1 MSVALAEKVLL
12 IVGAGRGIGR
22 TSALLFAEA
31 GASLILA
38 SRNERELAELEFE
51 IERRHT
57 TPVLSV
63 PTDATDAASV
73 ARLVAESV
81 ERFGRVDTLV
91 YTAGEGVLK
100 SFAETTE
107 EEFERLLSVNVRGA
121 FLLCKAIVPL
131 MERQRGGHVIA
142 LPGILG
148 RAPMAQAAAYC
159 ASKYALTGM
168 LKSLAL
174 ETKRAGVRFSLLH
187 LGGVDTSFWDQITL
201 RVQREKML
209 TVEAAARAVLFAAS
223 QEGEGV
229 VGELVLQPESH
240 QL

>member
-12 IVGAGRGIGR
+12 IVGAGRGIGCA
-22 TSALLFAEA
+22 SALLFAEA

-51 IERRHT
+51 IERRHQ

-187 LGGVDTSFWDQITL
+187 LGGVDTNFWDQITL

>member
-1 MSVALAEKVLL
+1 MSVAEKIVL

-22 TSALLFAEA
+22 ASALLFAEA

-38 SRNERELAELEFE
+38 SRNEADLSELESE
-51 IERRHT
+51 IKRRSESG
-57 TPVLSV
+57 VLSF

-73 ARLVAESV
+73 ERLVGEAV
-81 ERFGRVDTLV
+81 RRFGRVDTLV
-91 YTAGEGVLK
+91 YAAGEGVLK
-100 SFAETTE
+100 PFVETTE
-107 EEFERLLSVNVRGA
+107 EEFERLLNVNVKGA
-121 FLLCKAIVPL
+121 FLVCQRVVPL
-131 MERQRGGHVIA
+131 MERQKGGHIIA

-174 ETKRAGVRFSLLH
+174 ETKRTGVRFSLLH
-187 LGGVDTSFWDQITL
+187 FGGVNSSFWDSISI

-209 TVEAAARAVLFAAS
+209 SVEAAARAVFFAAS

-229 VGELVLQPESH
+229 LGELVLQPESH

>member
-1 MSVALAEKVLL
+1 MNGLAEKVVL

-22 TSALLFAEA
+22 ASASLFAEA

-38 SRNERELAELEFE
+38 SRNEGELSEAEFE
-51 IERRHT
+51 IERQYGT
-57 TPVLSV
+57 AVLSV
-63 PTDATDAASV
+63 PTDATDAAAV
-73 ARLVAESV
+73 ARLVDEGV
-81 ERFGRVDTLV
+81 RRFGRIDTLV

-100 SFAETTE
+100 PFAETTE
-107 EEFERLLSVNVRGA
+107 EEFGRLIGVNVLGA
-121 FLLCKAIVPL
+121 FLLCKAVVPL
-131 MERQRGGHVIA
+131 MERQRGGHIIA

-187 LGGVDTSFWDQITL
+187 LGGVDSSFWDQVSM
-201 RVQREKML
+201 RVQRDKML
-209 TVEAAARAVLFAAS
+209 TVEAAARAVFFAAS

>member
-1 MSVALAEKVLL
+1 
-12 IVGAGRGIGR
+12 
-22 TSALLFAEA
+22 
-31 GASLILA
+31 
-38 SRNERELAELEFE
+38 
-51 IERRHT
+51 
-57 TPVLSV
+57 
-63 PTDATDAASV
+63 
-73 ARLVAESV
+73 
-81 ERFGRVDTLV
+81 
-91 YTAGEGVLK
+91 VLK
-100 SFAETTE
+100 PFAETTE
-107 EEFERLLSVNVRGA
+107 AEFVRLVGVNALGA

-131 MERQRGGHVIA
+131 MERQRGGHIIA

-187 LGGVDTSFWDQITL
+187 LGGVDSSFWDQISM
-201 RVQREKML
+201 RVQRDKML
-209 TVEAAARAVLFAAS
+209 TVEAAARAVFFAAS

>member
-1 MSVALAEKVLL
+1 MNLTEKVVL

-22 TSALLFAEA
+22 ASALLFAEA
-31 GASLILA
+31 GASLVLA
-38 SRNERELAELEFE
+38 SRTEGELAELETE
-51 IERRHT
+51 IERRYGGD
-57 TPVLSV
+57 VLSV
-63 PTDATDAASV
+63 PTDATNASSV
-73 ARLVAESV
+73 GRLTGEALK
-81 ERFGRVDTLV
+81 RFGRIDTLI
-91 YTAGEGVLK
+91 YAAGEGVLK
-100 SFAETTE
+100 PFAETTE
-107 EEFERLLSVNVRGA
+107 EEFERLLNVNVKGA
-121 FLLCKAIVPL
+121 FLVCQSVVPL
-131 MERQRGGHVIA
+131 MEKQKGGHVIA

-187 LGGVDTSFWDQITL
+187 LGGVDSSFWDNITM

-209 TVEAAARAVLFAAS
+209 SVESAARAVFFAAS

-229 VGELVLQPESH
+229 LGELVLQPESH

>member
-1 MSVALAEKVLL
+1 MNLTEQVVL

-22 TSALLFAEA
+22 ASALLFAEA

-38 SRNERELAELEFE
+38 ARSEGELAELETE
-51 IERRHT
+51 IERRYGSG
-57 TPVLSV
+57 VLSV

-73 ARLVAESV
+73 GRLVGEALK
-81 ERFGRVDTLV
+81 RFGRIDTLV
-91 YTAGEGVLK
+91 YAAGEGVLK
-100 SFAETTE
+100 PFGETTE
-107 EEFERLLSVNVRGA
+107 AEFERLLNVNVKGA
-121 FLLCKAIVPL
+121 FLVCQGVVPL
-131 MERQRGGHVIA
+131 MEKQKGGHVIA

-187 LGGVDTSFWDQITL
+187 LGGVNSSFWDNITM

-209 TVEAAARAVLFAAS
+209 SVESAARAVFFAAS

-229 VGELVLQPESH
+229 LGELVLQPESH

>member
-1 MSVALAEKVLL
+1 MNLTEKVVL

-22 TSALLFAEA
+22 ASALLFAEA
-31 GASLILA
+31 GASLVLA
-38 SRNERELAELEFE
+38 SRTEGELAELETE
-51 IERRHT
+51 IERRYGGD
-57 TPVLSV
+57 VLSV
-63 PTDATDAASV
+63 PTDATNAASV
-73 ARLVAESV
+73 GQLTGEALK
-81 ERFGRVDTLV
+81 RFGRIDTLI
-91 YTAGEGVLK
+91 YAAGEGVLK
-100 SFAETTE
+100 PFAETTE
-107 EEFERLLSVNVRGA
+107 EEFERLLNVNVKGA
-121 FLLCKAIVPL
+121 FLVCQSVVPL
-131 MERQRGGHVIA
+131 MEKQKGGHVIA

-187 LGGVDTSFWDQITL
+187 LGGVDSSFWDNITM

-209 TVEAAARAVLFAAS
+209 SVESAARAVFFAAS

-229 VGELVLQPESH
+229 LGELVLQPESH

>member
-22 TSALLFAEA
+22 ASALLFAEA

-51 IERRHT
+51 IERRHQ

-63 PTDATDAASV
+63 PTDATNAASV

-91 YTAGEGVLK
+91 YTAGEGALK

>member
-22 TSALLFAEA
+22 ASALLFAEA
-31 GASLILA
+31 GASLVLA

-51 IERRHT
+51 IERRHQ

-63 PTDATDAASV
+63 PTDATDASSV
-73 ARLVAESV
+73 ERLVAESV